1 MMAEIGHKNKIITE
15 LGHFLTDGERI
26 YLFIIFLYVSYLILQ
41 TTMFPFTGYLQ
52 EDGIWTVVFMGIVFK
67 TLVLDEWRYTEAIP
81 AVLLVG
87 IGIIINYFG
96 GGNLPLR
103 QVMLIIGA
111 KNVDY
116 RKILSVHLSVRLVVV
131 VSAVFASMT
140 GMIENL
146 QYIRKGEIRNSFGIV
161 YPTDFGAQLF
171 FGYLTFLAITHSVR
185 RVWHWLA
192 GLALAW
198 FIYAYCGA
206 RWNAGMLVACVLG
219 FVLMEGDGLKK
230 RKKHR
235 DFALLWGSILS
246 VPVIAGATAANIRMS
261 ELKQEFLQ
269 WMMQYSKS
277 YGSRMEISVRMLRR
291 YPIGLWGQSVKMQGF
306 GGDVTLPDT
315 ITEITFLDI
324 SYVNILL
331 RFGIVF
337 SAALF
342 VIYVGICLKYRC
354 RREILLILMLV
365 ALSGF
370 MEHHIFELAYN
381 PFFLLL
387 FAKGDGV
394 DEDKRLLGRCEN

>member
-1 MMAEIGHKNKIITE
+1 MMVKIGHKNKIITE
-15 LGHFLTDGERI
+15 SGHFLTNGETL
-26 YLFIIFLYVSYLILQ
+26 YLFIIFLYAAYLILQ
-41 TTMFPFTGYLQ
+41 TTMFPVKGYLQ
-52 EDGIWTVVFMGIVFK
+52 EDYIWTIVFVGIVFK
-67 TLVLDEWRYTEAIP
+67 ALVLDEWRYTEAIL

-87 IGIIINYFG
+87 IGMIVDYFG
-96 GGNLPLR
+96 GVNLPFC

-140 GMIENL
+140 GIIENL

-192 GLALAW
+192 GLTLAW
-198 FIYAYCGA
+198 FIYVYCGA

-219 FVLMEGDGLKK
+219 FILLEGEGLKK
-230 RKKHR
+230 RKKHC

-246 VPVIAGATAANIRMS
+246 VPVIAGVTAANIRMS
-261 ELKQEFLQ
+261 GLKQEFLQ
-269 WMMQYSKS
+269 WMIRYFDS
-277 YGSRMEISVRMLRR
+277 YGSRMEISTRMLRR
-291 YPIGLWGQSVKMQGF
+291 YPISLWGQSVQMQGF

-315 ITEITFLDI
+315 IVEMTFLDI

-342 VIYVGICLKYRC
+342 VVYVCICLRYRC
-354 RREILLILMLV
+354 RREILLILILV

-387 FAKGDGV
+387 FAKGEGV
-394 DEDKRLLGRCEN
+394 DEDKRLSGRCGN